1 MKRVIIVIFLLAL
14 FSIVQAGVLHF
25 EHADIVYPEGYLDIV
40 VKIGNI
46 FESTRLDV
54 INLIGY
60 DPGRI
65 TIILQD
71 KGTISN
77 GYTQVLLHKSIVLY
91 AWPPEGYIYFH
102 LPLEDWYTY
111 LIIHEFTH
119 MCHLSYQD
127 ELAKF
132 ISLITGLPYLPQLS
146 SPFVEGTT
154 VFAESSFSLS
164 SGRLNNPFFSN
175 GLYYYSLPNFP
186 SFSYKEI
193 VPYDDYRGGLLYY
206 NFTAGFYKYLV
217 DTYGL
222 EKMKKFIAK
231 TSETAPLIL
240 NPDKEIAD
248 PYEFAFGK
256 KFDEL
261 YTDWIMYLTK
271 LDYSQGKLIYQLRN
285 SYIMR
290 VDSVGRELSILR
302 QSFGAA
308 TSYVGSFEN
317 GVLFID
323 DLNLKVVKDLPLNAN
338 DVRYDD
344 GKIYALVP
352 SLSFDKYE
360 NKIWDVT
367 RNKLVASGY
376 ITSFG
381 VKNGQIYVSY
391 YDTKKLK
398 SKIRQINGEFEYTFD
413 GYIRAM
419 DVSSDYIAFLTI
431 DNKIVVLDKNANE
444 VAFIKDRNMKGP
456 FVKIDGKRILFSR
469 VEGNYVIPY
478 YYNLDNNKF
487 YKLASKTLLS
497 DFTIH
502 KDELYY
508 VSYVPYGKTGGMGI
522 YKQKIEL
529 EELDKLPNESPIS
542 NISIKQHNYEKGD
555 ELAFR
560 LGTFLRPV
568 TWAPMYTS
576 QIQENES
583 IIHNLYIIF
592 TFSNVENDTFVAL
605 TPILDVY
612 QSSPNSFDF
621 TILGFR
627 QFVGF
632 VTLKDFW
639 GLSASYIYPTNDYSL
654 LGELILG
661 SFDISPSTSVYL
673 RGGVNFKSSKDY
685 TLDNVFSLIGGLDV
699 PYIDSKTVSFGILTF
714 TNLFSRPVRIANWI
728 VSSNDK
734 FDQLL
739 TPNSFY
745 TQNSLLFALNNDTSF
760 LALTTTKLS
769 DPSKTQYDVSLALT
783 LFKDSAELFGGQVLL
798 KNSGVTLGLANPG
811 NIHGF
816 YSQFF
821 IETYLGSFKLYPNIG
836 VFLQMMDLYGLQPPN
851 FNGIIYFGIGSS
863 PHLVNI
869 VNGIPF

>member
-1 MKRVIIVIFLLAL
+1 MKRVTIVIFLLAI

-25 EHADIVYPEGYLDIV
+25 EHADIVYPEGYLDIA

-46 FESTRLDV
+46 FESVRSDV

-91 AWPPEGYIYFH
+91 VWPPEGYTYFH

-146 SPFVEGTT
+146 SPFIEGTT

-231 TSETAPLIL
+231 TSETVPLIL
-240 NPDKEIAD
+240 NPDKEVVD

-290 VDSVGRELSILR
+290 VDSVGRDLSILR

-338 DVRYDD
+338 DVRYDG

-398 SKIRQINGEFEYTFD
+398 SKIKQINGEFEYTFD

-419 DVSSDYIAFLTI
+419 DVSNDYIVFLTI

-560 LGTFLRPV
+560 FGTFLRPV

-576 QIQENES
+576 QVQENES

-612 QSSPNSFDF
+612 QSTPNSFDF

-654 LGELILG
+654 LGELTLG

-673 RGGVNFKSSKDY
+673 RSGINFKSSKDY

-769 DPSKTQYDVSLALT
+769 DLSKTQYDVSLALT

-821 IETYLGSFKLYPNIG
+821 IETYLGSFKLYPSIG
-836 VFLQMMDLYGLQPPN
+836 VFLQMMDLYGFQPPN

-863 PHLVNI
+863 PHLINI
-869 VNGIPF
+869 VSGIPF